1 MRVTVETEID
11 IDDFV
16 SENKDDIIESLEY
29 ENYCVFKHET
39 LDDRYKL
46 DWFRENWDKV
56 SIEQLESLLP

>member
-1 MRVTVETEID
+1 MKVTVEVDID

-29 ENYCVFKHET
+29 GNFYVFEHKT

-46 DWFRENWDKV
+46 DWFKENWKNI
-56 SIEQLESLLP
+56 SLEQLEYLTP